1 VSLLSILLIGAI
13 TAPFAAGAAW
23 LIARLELGW
32 SARQRVF
39 NAASIAP
46 TILAAGLACFAVVML
61 SLGGGRKFEASSNLL
76 LQAFTSILASFISG
90 MIAAYLVERVS
101 RR

>member
-1 VSLLSILLIGAI
+1 
-13 TAPFAAGAAW
+13 
-23 LIARLELGW
+23 
-32 SARQRVF
+32 
-39 NAASIAP
+39 
-46 TILAAGLACFAVVML
+46 ML
-61 SLGGGRKFEASSNLL
+61 SFGGGRKFEASSNLL